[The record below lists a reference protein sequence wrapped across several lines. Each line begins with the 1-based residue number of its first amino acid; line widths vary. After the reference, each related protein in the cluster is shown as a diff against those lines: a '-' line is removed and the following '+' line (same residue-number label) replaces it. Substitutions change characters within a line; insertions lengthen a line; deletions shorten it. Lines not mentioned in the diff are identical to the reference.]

1 MVEAYLRQSAL
12 AHLGLEGRGEASR
25 GDARVAM
32 GERPHRGIVN
42 LRLDPGND
50 EAMAALKA
58 AFGFA
63 LPTAPNTSV
72 ANTSVANGTAGDADT
87 IALWLGPD
95 EWWLVEPGPEP
106 ETGPALA
113 EKLRA
118 ALAGHFAAVTE
129 VGESRT
135 CIRVSGPNARALLQK
150 GCPLDLHPS
159 VFKAGA
165 CAQSILAKA
174 GVTLHLFAD
183 ESEEQA
189 GAGGPVFDIY
199 VLRSFAE
206 YLWVWLEDAGAEYGV
221 SIIQG

>member
-1 MVEAYLRQSAL
+1 
-12 AHLGLEGRGEASR
+12 
-25 GDARVAM
+25 M

-42 LRLDPGND
+42 LRLDPGNA
-50 EAMAALKA
+50 EAMAAIEA

-63 LPTAPNTSV
+63 LPTAPND
-72 ANTSVANGTAGDADT
+72 TAGDADT

-106 ETGPALA
+106 EAGPALA

-118 ALAGHFAAVTE
+118 VLTGHFAAVTE
-129 VGESRT
+129 VGESRS

-183 ESEEQA
+183 ESVTD
-189 GAGGPVFDIY
+189 GPIFDIY

-206 YLWVWLEDAGAEYGV
+206 YLWAWIEDAGTEYGV
-221 SIIQG
+221 TIIS

>member
-12 AHLGLEGRGEASR
+12 AHLGLEGRGQADRGEA
-25 GDARVAM
+25 GVAM
-32 GERPHRGIVN
+32 TERPHRGIVN
-42 LRLDPGND
+42 LRLDPGNA
-50 EAMAALKA
+50 EAMAAFET

-63 LPTAPNTSV
+63 LPIA
-72 ANTSVANGTAGDADT
+72 ANDTAGDADT

-95 EWWLVEPGPEP
+95 EWWLVEPGP
-106 ETGPALA
+106 GPDAGPQLA
-113 EKLRA
+113 ENLRA
-118 ALAGHFAAVTE
+118 ALTGHFAAVTE

-135 CIRVSGPNARALLQK
+135 CIRVSGPCARALLQK
-150 GCPLDLHPS
+150 GCPLDFHPS

-183 ESEEQA
+183 ESAAQA
-189 GAGGPVFDIY
+189 GVEGPVFDIY

-206 YLWVWLEDAGAEYGV
+206 YLWVWLEDAAFEYGV
-221 SIIQG
+221 EVLE

>member
-12 AHLGLEGRGEASR
+12 AHLGLVGRAAAGRGEA
-25 GDARVAM
+25 GVAM
-32 GERPHRGIVN
+32 TERQHRGIVN
-42 LRLDPGND
+42 LRLDPGNA
-50 EAMAALKA
+50 EAMAAFET

-63 LPTAPNTSV
+63 LPIA
-72 ANTSVANGTAGDADT
+72 ANDTAGDADT

-106 ETGPALA
+106 DAGPRLA
-113 EKLRA
+113 ENLRA
-118 ALAGHFAAVTE
+118 ALTGHFAAVTE

-135 CIRVSGPNARALLQK
+135 CIRVSGPRARALLQK
-150 GCPLDLHPS
+150 GCPLDFHPS
-159 VFKAGA
+159 VFKAGT

-183 ESEEQA
+183 ESAAQA
-189 GAGGPVFDIY
+189 GAEGPVFDIY

-206 YLWVWLEDAGAEYGV
+206 YLWVWLEDAAVEYGV
-221 SIIQG
+221 EVLA